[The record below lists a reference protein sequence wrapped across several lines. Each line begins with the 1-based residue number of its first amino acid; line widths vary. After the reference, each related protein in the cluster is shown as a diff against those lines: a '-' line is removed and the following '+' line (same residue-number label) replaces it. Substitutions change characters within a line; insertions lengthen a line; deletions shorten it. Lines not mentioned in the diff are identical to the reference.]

1 MTDLLYRHQQILTAL
16 RDSTDGLTNK
26 EIIQHCKKMRPNEV
40 PDDITQMGLNTQA
53 LRRRELLT
61 TSDTAAGKIHRITE
75 KGLQALNDAENET
88 KSAASEQPLAA
99 ELSTAQDCPVN
110 TDQPSAIAEPALP
123 DDMLEQLDQAFTII
137 REAIVAAQNL
147 TAEPV
152 RIAIKQQKITLLEQ
166 LENTP
171 FFSGPDRELIAA
183 IRADLDQ
190 FDAA

>member
-16 RDSTDGLTNK
+16 HDSIDGLTNK

-53 LRRRELLT
+53 LRRRELVT
-61 TSDTAAGKIHRITE
+61 TDDTASGKIHRITD
-75 KGLQALNDAENET
+75 KGREILAEARGEPSPQA
-88 KSAASEQPLAA
+88 KPPAA
-99 ELSTAQDCPVN
+99 EPGAAQDLPVK
-110 TDQPSAIAEPALP
+110 TYPLSAIEEPKLP
-123 DDMLEQLDQAFTII
+123 DDMLEQFDQAVGII
-137 REAIVAAQNL
+137 REGIVAALNL
-147 TAEPV
+147 SSEPV